1 MFRCKVCGWI
11 HDGISPPDAC
21 PSCGAPA
28 DRFRPMDMAE
38 IGMATNELE
47 GYAMVGQGL
56 DFAVDDT
63 RRLRLLAFVDASFHS
78 PYTDRHGKR
87 YPLSSGDAQ

>member
-1 MFRCKVCGWI
+1 
-11 HDGISPPDAC
+11 
-21 PSCGAPA
+21 
-28 DRFRPMDMAE
+28 MDMAE

-87 YPLSSGDAQ
+87 YRSPAATRSGSPTTSRACRLARRTRTSRATSR